1 MQIRAVRR
9 GFARSVVL
17 RDAGDG
23 VEYATRE
30 SAKGGGMKIGSS
42 FLHQLPRPWAK
53 DSEYV
58 LLQNLLE
65 QAEIIDQGGFDYLWA
80 TEHHFLEEYSH
91 SSAPEIFLAACSQ
104 RTKNVRLGHG
114 IVQTP
119 PNVNHPARIAERIA
133 TLDLI
138 SGGRCEFGT
147 GSGATITELGGFL
160 VDQPEKKAMQLEGM
174 RVAVRMLVE
183 EPFTGFEGKYLKV
196 PPRNVVPKPLQKP
209 HPPLWMACSRRESI
223 LDAARL
229 GLGALTFSFVSPDEA
244 RQWVKDYYATI
255 ENESAPLGYSV
266 NPNFAVATPF
276 LCDMDEARL
285 EHVRKESYGFFLY
298 GLGHYSFFGQHRPG
312 ATDIWREFTTAPSKD
327 AKSLVVG
334 PQTCIATPKAMRERM
349 REFEEAGVDQVI
361 GVGQVG
367 RVPHELTC
375 SSFRLFA
382 KEVLPE
388 VKERDA
394 AGARQKAERNAR
406 IAEKAMARKPKEAR
420 VEVDIAIPSAGHH

>member
-1 MQIRAVRR
+1 
-9 GFARSVVL
+9 L
-17 RDAGDG
+17 RDRIDG

-30 SAKGGGMKIGSS
+30 NAKGGAMKIGSS
-42 FLHQLPRPWAK
+42 FLHQLPRPWAR

-65 QAEIIDQGGFDYLWA
+65 QAELIDRSGFDYLWA

-119 PNVNHPARIAERIA
+119 PSVNHPARIAERVA

-147 GSGATITELGGFL
+147 GSGATITELGGFH
-160 VDQPEKKAMQLEGM
+160 VEQPEKKAMQLEGM

-183 EPFTGFEGKYLKV
+183 EPFTGFDGKYLKV
-196 PPRNVVPKPLQKP
+196 PPRNVIPKPLQKP

-229 GLGALTFSFVSPDEA
+229 GLGALTFSFVSAEEA
-244 RQWVKDYYATI
+244 QQWAKDYYQVI
-255 ENESAPLGYSV
+255 ENESVPLGYSV

-276 LCDMDEARL
+276 LCDEDEALL
-285 EHVRKESYGFFLY
+285 EKARRESYAFFMY
-298 GLGHYSFFGQHRPG
+298 GLGHYSFFGEHRPG
-312 ATDIWREFTTAPSKD
+312 ATNIWNDFTASPNSDK
-327 AKSLVVG
+327 VPEIRG
-334 PQTCIATPKAMRERM
+334 QTCVGTPKLVRQRM
-349 REFEEAGVDQVI
+349 RDFEEAGVDQVI
-361 GVGQVG
+361 GIGQVG
-367 RVPHELTC
+367 RTPHELTC

-394 AGARQKAERNAR
+394 AQARQKAERNAR
-406 IAEKAMARKPKEAR
+406 IAEKAMARKPKEAA
-420 VEVDIAIPSAGHH
+420 VAVDTVIPSAGHH

>member
-1 MQIRAVRR
+1 
-9 GFARSVVL
+9 
-17 RDAGDG
+17 
-23 VEYATRE
+23 
-30 SAKGGGMKIGSS
+30 MKMGSS
-42 FLHQLPRPWAK
+42 FLHQLPRPWSAE
-53 DSEYV
+53 SEYT
-58 LLQNLLE
+58 LLKNLLE
-65 QAEIIDQGGFDYLWA
+65 QAEVIDQSGFDYLWA

-119 PNVNHPARIAERIA
+119 AQINHPARVAERVA

-138 SGGRCEFGT
+138 SGGRTEFGT
-147 GSGATITELGGFL
+147 GSGATLNELGGFL
-160 VDQPEKKAMQLEGM
+160 VPQPEKKNLQIEGF

-183 EPFTGFEGKYLKV
+183 NPFSGYESKTLSV
-196 PPRNVVPKPLQKP
+196 PPRNVIPKPLQKP

-244 RQWVKDYYATI
+244 RQWVKDYYEVI
-255 ENESAPLGYSV
+255 ENESVPLGYSV

-276 LCDMDEARL
+276 LCDMDQKLL
-285 EHVRKESYGFFLY
+285 EKVRNESYGFFLY
-298 GLGHYSFFGQHRPG
+298 GLGHYSFFGEHRPG
-312 ATDIWREFTTAPSKD
+312 KTDLWHEFTTAPKKD
-327 AKSLVVG
+327 GAAPESLAQFCVG
-334 PQTCIATPKAMRERM
+334 TPKMVREQL
-349 REFEEAGVDQVI
+349 REFEDSGIDQVI

-367 RVPHELTC
+367 RTPHELTC

-388 VKERDA
+388 FKERDLA
-394 AGARQKAERNAR
+394 NAR
-406 IAEKAMARKPKEAR
+406 RRDERRARISEKAMARKPKQEEHEIDA
-420 VEVDIAIPSAGHH
+420 VIPSAGHH